1 MLIAIL
7 GGRGNLGS
15 QLAKVLADDHQ
26 VLAWDKEDLDV
37 LDFSLLRSQLL
48 AARPEVIINTVAYNA
63 VDKCEDKSEYGT
75 ALKLNRDLPGVL
87 ADIALELEA
96 VLVHYSSDYV
106 FNGTEDKREF
116 LETDTPNP
124 LNKYGESKFLGEREV
139 SRRGSQGL
147 KYYLIRTSKLFGP
160 PGSSPASKASFFD
173 IMLDLAQNKKELT
186 IVKEELSCFTYTLDL
201 ARSTERL
208 IASDAL
214 FGIYHL
220 VNEGPCTWY
229 DGAAELFKLKKMK
242 VAIRPIRSENLARP
256 ARRPKFSVLKNTRA
270 RRLRNWREALKEYLN
285 N

>member
-1 MLIAIL
+1 MLILIL

-15 QLAKVLADDHQ
+15 QLVKVLVADYQ

-124 LNKYGESKFLGEREV
+124 LDKYGESKFLGEREV
-139 SRRGSQGL
+139 LRRGSQGL

-160 PGSSPASKASFFD
+160 PGSSPTAKASFFD

-229 DGAAELFKLKKMK
+229 DGAVELFKLKKIK